1 MRLFLR
7 LKMAKNKTRKQS
19 TGRVTNT
26 FNSLKSDNIVL
37 TRDLYI
43 AAGIID
49 KQQAEIKSKDDQIV
63 RLKKRL
69 QIAKIEDLGED
80 E

>member
-1 MRLFLR
+1 
-7 LKMAKNKTRKQS
+7 MAKNKTRKQS

-43 AAGIID
+43 AAGIIY

-69 QIAKIEDLGED
+69 QIANIEDLGED

>member
-1 MRLFLR
+1 
-7 LKMAKNKTRKQS
+7 MAKNKTRKQS

-49 KQQAEIKSKDDQIV
+49 KQQADIKSKDDQIV

-69 QIAKIEDLGED
+69 QIANVEDLGED

>member
-1 MRLFLR
+1 
-7 LKMAKNKTRKQS
+7 MAKNKTRKQS

-69 QIAKIEDLGED
+69 QIANIEDLGED

>member
-1 MRLFLR
+1 
-7 LKMAKNKTRKQS
+7 MAKNKTRKQS

-63 RLKKRL
+63 RDRKSVV
-69 QIAKIEDLGED
+69 
-80 E
+80 

>member
-1 MRLFLR
+1 
-7 LKMAKNKTRKQS
+7 MAKNKTRKQS

-69 QIAKIEDLGED
+69 QIANVEDLGED

>member
-1 MRLFLR
+1 
-7 LKMAKNKTRKQS
+7 MAKNKTRKQS

-37 TRDLYI
+37 TRDLYM

-69 QIAKIEDLGED
+69 QIANGEDLGED

>member
-1 MRLFLR
+1 
-7 LKMAKNKTRKQS
+7 MAKNKTRKQS

-69 QIAKIEDLGED
+69 KIANIEDLGED

>member
-1 MRLFLR
+1 
-7 LKMAKNKTRKQS
+7 MAKNKTRKQS

-69 QIAKIEDLGED
+69 QIANIEDL
-80 E
+80 

>member
-1 MRLFLR
+1 
-7 LKMAKNKTRKQS
+7 MAKNKTRKQS
-19 TGRVTNT
+19 SGRVTNT

-69 QIAKIEDLGED
+69 QISNVEDLGED

>member
-1 MRLFLR
+1 
-7 LKMAKNKTRKQS
+7 MAKNKTRKQS

-69 QIAKIEDLGED
+69 QIANIEDLEED

>member
-1 MRLFLR
+1 
-7 LKMAKNKTRKQS
+7 MAKNKTRKQS

-69 QIAKIEDLGED
+69 QISNVEDLGED

>member
-1 MRLFLR
+1 
-7 LKMAKNKTRKQS
+7 MAKNKTRKQS

-37 TRDLYI
+37 TRDLYM

-69 QIAKIEDLGED
+69 QIANVEDLGED

>member
-1 MRLFLR
+1 
-7 LKMAKNKTRKQS
+7 MARNKTRKQS

-37 TRDLYI
+37 TRDLYM

-69 QIAKIEDLGED
+69 QIAKGEDLGED